1 MSRNLDADM
10 VTALSEAE
18 IQIFFAVQLNFD
30 SQQLNLW
37 TGLGEISIDGN
48 AYTGA
53 GNFLQFS
60 SIEETSEIAARGAT
74 ITLSGIPSDLLSLA
88 LSEPYQGRVC
98 RIYFGVL
105 DAKTFYLLQENADL
119 IEDENGVGIGIDF
132 NTAADDVITE
142 VFSGYIDQM
151 DISEEANTS
160 SIGLSVESKLID
172 LERARTFRYTS
183 ESQKAKYPND
193 LAFDF
198 VEDLQDKKFSW
209 GRK

>member
-10 VTALSEAE
+10 VGALSKAE

-37 TGLGEISIDGN
+37 TGVGEISIDGN
-48 AYTGA
+48 TYTGA
-53 GNFLQFS
+53 GNFLTFS
-60 SIEETSEIAARGAT
+60 SIDETSEIAAKGAV
-74 ITLSGIPSDLLSLA
+74 ITLTGIPSDLLSLA

-142 VFSGYIDQM
+142 IFGGYIDQM
-151 DISEEANTS
+151 NITEEAETCT
-160 SIGLSVESKLID
+160 IGVSVESKLID
-172 LERARTFRYTS
+172 LERQRTFRYTS

>member
-10 VTALSEAE
+10 VGALSEAE

-48 AYTGA
+48 TYTGA
-53 GNFLQFS
+53 GNFLTFS
-60 SIEETSEIAARGAT
+60 SIDETSEIAARGAV
-74 ITLSGIPSDLLSLA
+74 ITLTGIPSDLLSLA

-142 VFSGYIDQM
+142 IFGGYIDQM
-151 DISEEANTS
+151 NITEEAETCT
-160 SIGLSVESKLID
+160 IGVSVESKLID
-172 LERARTFRYTS
+172 LERQRTFRYTS
-183 ESQKAKYPND
+183 ESQKARYPND

>member
-10 VTALSEAE
+10 VTALSDAE

-172 LERARTFRYTS
+172 LERTRTFRYTS

>member
-10 VTALSEAE
+10 VTALSDAE

-48 AYTGA
+48 TYTGA
-53 GNFLQFS
+53 GNFLTFS
-60 SIEETSEIAARGAT
+60 SIDETSEIAAKGAV
-74 ITLSGIPSDLLSLA
+74 ITLTGIPSDLLSLA

-142 VFSGYIDQM
+142 IFGGYIDQM
-151 DISEEANTS
+151 NITEEAETCT
-160 SIGLSVESKLID
+160 IGVSVESKLID
-172 LERARTFRYTS
+172 LERQRTFRYTS

>member
-10 VTALSEAE
+10 VTALSDAE

-30 SQQLNLW
+30 SQQLYLW
-37 TGLGEISIDGN
+37 TGFGEISIDGN
-48 AYTGA
+48 TYTGA

-60 SIEETSEIAARGAT
+60 SIEETSEIAARGAV
-74 ITLSGIPSDLLSLA
+74 ITLSGIPSDLISLA

-105 DAKTFYLLQENADL
+105 DAKTFYLLQENAGL
-119 IEDENGVGIGIDF
+119 IEDEKGVGIGIDF

-151 DISEEANTS
+151 DISEEAETS
-160 SIGLSVESKLID
+160 TIGLSVESKLID
-172 LERARTFRYTS
+172 LERSRTFRYTS

-198 VEDLQDKKFSW
+198 VEDLQDRKFSW

>member
-10 VTALSEAE
+10 VSALSESE

-48 AYTGA
+48 TYTGA
-53 GNFLQFS
+53 GNFLTFS
-60 SIEETSEIAARGAT
+60 SIDETSEIAARGAV
-74 ITLSGIPSDLLSLA
+74 ITLTGIPSDLLSLA

-119 IEDENGVGIGIDF
+119 IEDENGAGIGIDF

-142 VFSGYIDQM
+142 IFGGYIDQM
-151 DISEEANTS
+151 NITEEAETCT
-160 SIGLSVESKLID
+160 IGVSVESKLID
-172 LERARTFRYTS
+172 LERQRTFRYTS
-183 ESQKAKYPND
+183 ESQKARYPND

>member
-10 VTALSEAE
+10 VTALSDAE